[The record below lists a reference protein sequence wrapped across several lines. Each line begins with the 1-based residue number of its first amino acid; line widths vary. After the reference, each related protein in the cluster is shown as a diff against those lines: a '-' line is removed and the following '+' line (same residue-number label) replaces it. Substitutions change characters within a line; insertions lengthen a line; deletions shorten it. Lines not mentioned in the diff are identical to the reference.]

1 MYQALY
7 RKYRPICFDDVVGQ
21 EHVVETIKNQILT
34 NKTSHAYMF
43 TGTRGTGKTSCA
55 KIFARAVNCEN
66 PQNGNPCNECETCKS
81 MLNGSSV
88 DVFEIDAASN
98 NSVDNIRELRE
109 DVMFTPASSK
119 YKVYIIDEVHML
131 STQAF
136 NALLKTLEEPPAH
149 IIFVFAT
156 TEIHKVPQTILS
168 RCQRFDFKRITNDDI
183 KKRLEYVAQ
192 KENITLQEEAAKLI
206 SRLGDGA
213 MRDALSVLD
222 RCINSNQTISL
233 EVVEKTVGLCP
244 YSQISQIL
252 VSVANKDTDAVLE
265 FYSQCRKN
273 SKDALSLFSEL
284 CSYYRDLIVIKLS
297 KNPANLLAYDSE
309 KIEQLKEVCKLY
321 TLEEIVRCVKAL
333 QNGIYD
339 VNKFKDKHIM
349 AEITLIRLTNPS
361 VGGDYDDLNA
371 RLSRIELV
379 GVSPAVTKS
388 PKAPP
393 KPVVEK
399 PQPVA
404 TQTQQGEKCDFW
416 QKVIDIMFAYG
427 ANSAAAIMNTLSAS
441 VRSDTLVI
449 HCSKTDLAYSLLSM
463 PDNISLIKKAVEQA
477 TGTHYAISFLN
488 EKPVVENN
496 DDIFSEFLN
505 NANDILYKE

>member
-7 RKYRPICFDDVVGQ
+7 RKYRPLRFDDVVGQ
-21 EHVVETIKNQILT
+21 EHVVETIKNQIIS

-66 PQNGNPCNECETCKS
+66 PQNGNPCNECDTCKA

-98 NSVDNIRELRE
+98 NGVDNIRELRE
-109 DVMFTPASSK
+109 DVMFTPASAK

-131 STQAF
+131 SNQAF

-183 KKRLEYVAQ
+183 KKRLEYVAN
-192 KENITLQEEAAKLI
+192 KEEITLQEDAAKLV
-206 SRLGDGA
+206 SRLADGA
-213 MRDALSVLD
+213 MRDALSILD

-244 YSQISQIL
+244 YTQISQIL
-252 VSVANKDTDAVLE
+252 VAVANKDTDAVLE
-265 FYSQCRKN
+265 FYSECRRN

-297 KNPANLLAYDSE
+297 KNPISLLAYDSE
-309 KIEQLKEVCKLY
+309 KIEQLKELCKLY
-321 TLEEIVRCVKAL
+321 TLEEIVRCVKVL

-349 AEITLIRLTNPS
+349 AEITLIRLTNES

-371 RLSRIELV
+371 RLSRLELV
-379 GVSPAVTKS
+379 GVSPSAVKT
-388 PKAPP
+388 P
-393 KPVVEK
+393 KPTPKPEPAKTESVPVVVQK
-399 PQPVA
+399 
-404 TQTQQGEKCDFW
+404 GDKCDFW
-416 QKVIDIMFAYG
+416 QKIIDIMFAYG
-427 ANSAAAIMNTLSAS
+427 ANSAAAIMNTLTAS
-441 VRSDTLVI
+441 VNDDAIII
-449 HCSKTDLAYSLLSM
+449 HCSKNDLAYSMLSL
-463 PDNISLIKKAVEQA
+463 PDNMALIKKAAEQA
-477 TGTHYAISFLN
+477 TGKSYFVSFLD
-488 EKPVVENN
+488 EKPTQQNN
-496 DDIFSEFLN
+496 DDIFNEFLN
-505 NANDILYKE
+505 NANDILYEE